1 VGSNDVGYI
10 KPTDLVRMIKT
21 DMRTI
26 KEMYPDTMLIY
37 NEILSRIN
45 WRGAPNNEDGEHQRI
60 TINKYVKPVM
70 ESMGGLMIHH
80 PDIRNINLSLY
91 RDDGVHLN
99 DTGYDIFNNN
109 IEDTIRT
116 VLLRLKM

>member
-1 VGSNDVGYI
+1 MTTTAPYRNSLSYSLCKCSNH
-10 KPTDLVRMIKT
+10 
-21 DMRTI
+21 
-26 KEMYPDTMLIY
+26 EN

-45 WRGAPNNEDGEHQRI
+45 WRGAPNNEDGEHQRL

-80 PDIRNINLSLY
+80 PDIRNINHSLY

-109 IEDTIRT
+109 IGDTIRT